1 MSLSTEEFPY
11 ENTNYAAHEY
21 ACEPFQ
27 NFFYL
32 VDRVAEKPAV
42 SRWKY
47 QIDNESEHQSHVKDS
62 NNPYTAFNQRL
73 EIFLNLTVVV
83 SSCFTDIEL
92 STSVYSLTR
101 GSDSDSS
108 GGEASVNSTE
118 ELSSFEDF
126 ILEIIP
132 DQTVQYGLTPFS
144 IISSAPGRALFMCE
158 GN

>member
-21 ACEPFQ
+21 AYGPFQ
-27 NFFYL
+27 NFL
-32 VDRVAEKPAV
+32 STLR
-42 SRWKY
+42 
-47 QIDNESEHQSHVKDS
+47 
-62 NNPYTAFNQRL
+62 
-73 EIFLNLTVVV
+73 
-83 SSCFTDIEL
+83 

-132 DQTVQYGLTPFS
+132 DQTVRYGLTPFS